1 MGYRSQVHSLIYGP
15 TPEVTKLIALEKLKP
30 YSVFTAF
37 EEHITVKKLDVH
49 GYDETIITLYGE
61 DWKWYDTFDDI
72 IAWNNLMA
80 EAQKDPQLCIEFCRV
95 GEESGDVV
103 EEYFGDDC
111 QNYLMVQGY
120 IASDVPYDN
129 EVDEPVPDEAIKE
142 TLEKLEEDLLA
153 QTNRFCINGN
163 CED

>member
-30 YSVFTAF
+30 YSVFVAF
-37 EEHITVKKLDVH
+37 EEHITVNKLDDG
-49 GYDETIITLYGE
+49 GYDETIITLIGD
-61 DWKWYDTFDDI
+61 DWKWNESYDDI

-80 EAQKDPQLCIEFCRV
+80 DAEKNPKLCVEFCRV
-95 GEESGDVV
+95 GEESGDI
-103 EEYFGDDC
+103 EQNYSGDDC
-111 QNYLMVQGY
+111 QCY
-120 IASDVPYDN
+120 ITVSSYVDSNVPYYE
-129 EVDEPVPDEAIKE
+129 EVDEPAPDEAVKE
-142 TLEKLEEDLLA
+142 TLEKVEEDLLA